1 MLVLASAA
9 HDNSGVVAVDLLS
22 SLNPVQRQAVLHGD
36 GPLLIL
42 AGAGSGKTR
51 TLTHRVAHV
60 IGERGVEP
68 WRILAV
74 TFTNKAAAE
83 MRERLEALVG
93 PERLPWVSTFHAACV
108 RMLRRDIAALG
119 FTKDFTIYDDR
130 DSERLVKD
138 VLADLRIPESVL
150 TPRRAAHYI
159 DGAKN
164 KGLSPTE
171 YARGDDQAE
180 GMPAVY
186 RRYQDLLRRANAL
199 DFGDLLLTTLR
210 LFREH
215 PDVLD
220 RYRNR
225 FLHVLVDE
233 YQDTNA
239 VQYQITNLLA
249 SQHRRLCVVGD
260 DDQSIYRW
268 RGAEI
273 ANILG
278 FERDYP
284 DVTTIRLEQNYRSTG
299 HILDAAGAVV
309 ARNAGRKGKTLWTE
323 NPAGDKIA
331 IAPCVDDL
339 EEARFV
345 AREIERA
352 LTGPWAR
359 RDVAVLYRTNAQS
372 RAIEESFVRH
382 RIPYVMIGGVKFFA
396 RAEVKDI
403 LAYLRVLVNPADSL
417 ACKRIINTP
426 TRGIGAGTV
435 ERVAA
440 LDEEAGGMLAA
451 CRLAVEREVLKPAQS
466 ERVRAFAAML
476 DGFRVR
482 LEDLEYPQLTARL
495 IEESGYAA
503 ALREEGSA
511 EARDRLQNL
520 DELLK
525 GMEESA
531 AMGRTLQDY
540 LEQVALVSD
549 IDAWDGGADRV
560 TLMTLHSAKGL
571 EFPVVFMVGMEEG
584 LFPHARV
591 GDEDIEEE
599 RRLCYVGMTRAMK
612 RLVLTHALRRRVYG
626 DVQMN
631 PRSRFLDEIP
641 AALVET
647 VGEPARPAVPPAQ
660 WRFPQR
666 QAAFVSP
673 PRARQRPER
682 IEVASGEDGER
693 LRVVYDEDG
702 LRVGSRVRHGTFGV
716 GTIKGL
722 EGAGEQ
728 QKVTVVFASV
738 GAKKLLLKFAGLE
751 PA

>member
-1 MLVLASAA
+1 M
-9 HDNSGVVAVDLLS
+9 AVDLLS
-22 SLNPVQRQAVLHGD
+22 SLNPVQQQAVLHGD

-150 TPRRAAHYI
+150 TPRRAGHYI

-268 RGAEI
+268 SATTTSRSIVGA
-273 ANILG
+273 A
-278 FERDYP
+278 
-284 DVTTIRLEQNYRSTG
+284 
-299 HILDAAGAVV
+299 
-309 ARNAGRKGKTLWTE
+309 
-323 NPAGDKIA
+323 
-331 IAPCVDDL
+331 
-339 EEARFV
+339 
-345 AREIERA
+345 
-352 LTGPWAR
+352 
-359 RDVAVLYRTNAQS
+359 
-372 RAIEESFVRH
+372 
-382 RIPYVMIGGVKFFA
+382 
-396 RAEVKDI
+396 
-403 LAYLRVLVNPADSL
+403 
-417 ACKRIINTP
+417 
-426 TRGIGAGTV
+426 
-435 ERVAA
+435 
-440 LDEEAGGMLAA
+440 
-451 CRLAVEREVLKPAQS
+451 
-466 ERVRAFAAML
+466 
-476 DGFRVR
+476 
-482 LEDLEYPQLTARL
+482 
-495 IEESGYAA
+495 
-503 ALREEGSA
+503 
-511 EARDRLQNL
+511 
-520 DELLK
+520 
-525 GMEESA
+525 
-531 AMGRTLQDY
+531 
-540 LEQVALVSD
+540 
-549 IDAWDGGADRV
+549 
-560 TLMTLHSAKGL
+560 
-571 EFPVVFMVGMEEG
+571 
-584 LFPHARV
+584 
-591 GDEDIEEE
+591 
-599 RRLCYVGMTRAMK
+599 
-612 RLVLTHALRRRVYG
+612 
-626 DVQMN
+626 
-631 PRSRFLDEIP
+631 PRSPTSSASSATIP
-641 AALVET
+641 T
-647 VGEPARPAVPPAQ
+647 
-660 WRFPQR
+660 
-666 QAAFVSP
+666 
-673 PRARQRPER
+673 
-682 IEVASGEDGER
+682 
-693 LRVVYDEDG
+693 
-702 LRVGSRVRHGTFGV
+702 
-716 GTIKGL
+716 
-722 EGAGEQ
+722 
-728 QKVTVVFASV
+728 
-738 GAKKLLLKFAGLE
+738 
-751 PA
+751 

>member
-1 MLVLASAA
+1 MA
-9 HDNSGVVAVDLLS
+9 DLLS
-22 SLNPVQRQAVLHGD
+22 SLNPVQQQAVLHGD

-60 IGERGVEP
+60 ISERGVEP

-83 MRERLEALVG
+83 MRERLERLLG
-93 PERLPWVSTFHAACV
+93 GERLPWVSTFHAACV
-108 RMLRRDIAALG
+108 RILRREIEALG

-130 DSERLVKD
+130 DSERLVKE
-138 VLADLRIPESVL
+138 VLADLRIPEAVL
-150 TPRRAAHYI
+150 TPRQAGSLI

-164 KGLSPTE
+164 KGITATE
-171 YARGDDQAE
+171 YARRAE
-180 GMPAVY
+180 LHEHMAPVY
-186 RRYQDLLRRANAL
+186 RRYQDILKRANAL
-199 DFGDLLLTTLR
+199 DFGDLLLLTTQ
-210 LFREH
+210 LFGEH
-215 PDVLD
+215 PEILD
-220 RYRNR
+220 RYRHR
-225 FLHVLVDE
+225 FQHVLVDE

-239 VQYQITNLLA
+239 VQYRLTNALA
-249 SQHRRLCVVGD
+249 SQHRNLCVVGD

-273 ANILG
+273 ANILD

-284 DVTTIRLEQNYRSTG
+284 DVVTIRLEQNYRSTG
-299 HILDAAGAVV
+299 TILAAAGAVV
-309 ARNAGRKGKTLWTE
+309 ACNARRKGKTLWTE
-323 NPAGDKIA
+323 NPRGDKVA
-331 IAPCVDDL
+331 VAPLPDDL

-352 LTGPWAR
+352 LAGPWSR
-359 RDVAVLYRTNAQS
+359 RDIAILYRTNAQS
-372 RAIEESFVRH
+372 RAVEETLVRH

-417 ACKRIINTP
+417 STKRIINTP
-426 TRGIGAGTV
+426 ARGLGPGTI
-435 ERVAA
+435 ERIAA
-440 LDEEAGGMLAA
+440 LDEEAGGLLAA
-451 CRLAVEREVLKPAQS
+451 CTLALDRELLKPQQG
-466 ERVRAFAAML
+466 ERVRAFATMMH
-476 DGFRVR
+476 GFQAR
-482 LEDLEYPQLTARL
+482 LAELPYPQLTARL
-495 IEESGYAA
+495 IEESGYGPM
-503 ALREEGSA
+503 LREDGSP
-511 EARDRLQNL
+511 EARERLQNL

-531 AMGRTLQDY
+531 AMGRSLQDY

-571 EFPVVFMVGMEEG
+571 EFPMVFMVGMEEG

-591 GDEDIEEE
+591 DDSDIEEE

-631 PRSRFLDEIP
+631 ARSRFIDEIP
-641 AALVET
+641 VEHLET
-647 VGEPARPAVPPAQ
+647 IGQPARPAAPPQ
-660 WRFPQR
+660 WRFPTR
-666 QAAFVSP
+666 QAAFGAA
-673 PRARQRPER
+673 PRASSRPER
-682 IEVASGEDGER
+682 IEVAGGEDGER
-693 LRVVYDEDG
+693 VRIVYDEDG
-702 LRVGSRVRHGTFGV
+702 LRIGSRVRHGTFGV
-716 GTIKGL
+716 GTVKLL

-728 QKVTVVFASV
+728 QKVTVLFPSV
-738 GAKKLLLKFAGLE
+738 GTKKLVLKFANLE